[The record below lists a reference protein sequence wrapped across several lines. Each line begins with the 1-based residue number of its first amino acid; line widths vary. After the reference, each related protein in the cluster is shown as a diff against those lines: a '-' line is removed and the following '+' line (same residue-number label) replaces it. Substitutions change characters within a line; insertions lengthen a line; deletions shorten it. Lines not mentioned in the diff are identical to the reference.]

1 MKNNIRKNAPT
12 CSTLK
17 EIKEKIEQMKAA
29 SVLIHFITNPSIT
42 FYDLKSIFHIHYLI

>member
-1 MKNNIRKNAPT
+1 MKKNIRKNAPT
-12 CSTLK
+12 CITLQ
-17 EIKEKIEQMKAA
+17 EIKEKIEQMKAD